1 MSGGDVSVLLSHHLK
16 RLKLPVFLREYQKV
30 AASCAR
36 EKSGSARF
44 LLELSELELIER
56 EKRGTERRIKEAG
69 FPVRKTLDS
78 FDFKTIPSLNKQI
91 VMELARCEYIKK
103 RREPFGSRQQRH
115 RQDTPRYSFGIV
127 GLPGGI

>member
-30 AASCAR
+30 AASCAK

-44 LLELSELELIER
+44 LLELTELELIER

-69 FPVRKTLDS
+69 FPVRKTLDTFRSEEHTSELQSHS
-78 FDFKTIPSLNKQI
+78 FISYAVFCLKKKKT
-91 VMELARCEYIKK
+91 
-103 RREPFGSRQQRH
+103 
-115 RQDTPRYSFGIV
+115 
-127 GLPGGI
+127 